1 MAIDLNTVEL
11 HPAIASEALTDALDR
26 LATAEQTAR
35 ADVARVV
42 AATDELER
50 ADASGD
56 PAARWRAAEKLSAA
70 HRLVERSSPAQLDA
84 DGLRVV
90 RLATSDAL
98 RYISDRTEFA
108 PVSDPRDK
116 PQRFKPTDLER
127 GEAQSRLRQTLA
139 ILGQRVDAWYRDPP
153 SLDHAGL
160 DDLLA
165 ALSGAC
171 DAADALRALVS
182 VATN

>member
-42 AATDELER
+42 GAADDLDRADSDPYARER
-50 ADASGD
+50 AAQRL
-56 PAARWRAAEKLSAA
+56 AAA
-70 HRLVERSSPAQLDA
+70 HLLVEQSSPAQLDA